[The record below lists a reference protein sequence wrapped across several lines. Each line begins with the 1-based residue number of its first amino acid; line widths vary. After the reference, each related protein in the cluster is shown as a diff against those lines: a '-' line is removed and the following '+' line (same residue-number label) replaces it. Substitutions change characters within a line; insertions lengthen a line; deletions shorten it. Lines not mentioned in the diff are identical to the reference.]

1 MMPGKVINASSQ
13 TTNRSLPNQPVQRNV
28 NCVPAADIEKIS
40 RNEDGALPPFADYR
54 NDLGING
61 LG

>member
-1 MMPGKVINASSQ
+1 MMSGKVINTSCQ
-13 TTNRSLPNQPVQRNV
+13 TANRSLPNQPVQRNV
-28 NCVPAADIEKIS
+28 NRVPAANIEKIS
-40 RNEDGALPPFADYR
+40 RNENGALPPFADCR